1 MSEEAPAGT
10 RFAEAPFVLTLG
22 IDAASHSELERLRRR
37 HFPAKL
43 NQIPAHITLF
53 HTLPGEQGESIRLLL
68 ATVAANDAPFP
79 IEVSDVK
86 KLGRGVA
93 YALAASQLGLLHAQ
107 LRTAWLPWLTAQD
120 AQPFRPHVV
129 IQNKVDPAAAR
140 ALYEELAGSFRPWQA
155 RAESLLLWRYLG
167 GPWALEAEFPFATN

>member
-1 MSEEAPAGT
+1 VSGGPP
-10 RFAEAPFVLTLG
+10 PFVLTLG
-22 IDAASHSELERLRRR
+22 LDAASQAMFERLRRR

-43 NQIPAHITLF
+43 NRVPAHITLF
-53 HTLPGEQGESIRLLL
+53 HALPGEEGESIRSLL
-68 ATVAANDAPFP
+68 ASVAATHAPFA
-79 IEVSDVK
+79 IDVSDVK

-93 YALAASQLGLLHAQ
+93 YALAAGPLHLLHAE

-129 IQNKVDPAAAR
+129 IQNKVDPASAR
-140 ALYEELAGSFRPWQA
+140 ALYDELAAGFRPWSV

-167 GPWALEAEFPFATN
+167 GPWSLEAELPFWLA